1 MRSCVWLKPEL
12 VAQIEFTEWTPDGH
26 LRHSKFVGLRDDK
39 ESQARLCAMNK
50 NEVAQIL
57 CVRLTDTPVLDFVA
71 FGGSDSF

>member
-1 MRSCVWLKPEL
+1 
-12 VAQIEFTEWTPDGH
+12 
-26 LRHSKFVGLRDDK
+26 LRDDK

-57 CVRLTDTPVLDFVA
+57 CVRLTYTPVLDFVA